1 MEVINITKIETVTH
15 TDLAGFVVE
24 LLNWAIN
31 FAALFAVIMIVVAGF
46 QYIVSMGDEKK
57 IAAAN
62 RSLIFSLLGMILV
75 FLAPSIIQF
84 ILDNFLG
91 I

>member
-1 MEVINITKIETVTH
+1 MEVIDISKIDTVSYV
-15 TDLAGFVVE
+15 DFASFIIE

-31 FAALFAVIMIVVAGF
+31 FVALFAVIMIVVAGF
-46 QYIVSMGDEKK
+46 KYIVSMGDEKK

-75 FLAPSIIQF
+75 FLAPSVIQF